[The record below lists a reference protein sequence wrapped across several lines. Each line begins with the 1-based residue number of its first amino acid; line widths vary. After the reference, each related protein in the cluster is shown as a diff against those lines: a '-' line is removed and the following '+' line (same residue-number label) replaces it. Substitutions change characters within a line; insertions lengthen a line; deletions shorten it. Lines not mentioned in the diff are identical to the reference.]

1 MECRVTCSR
10 VVAGRGL
17 TARRCWSVVTD
28 HVACHTGPEH
38 ADGSP
43 FNEEDWTDPS
53 YKTVGPYVK
62 SKVAICRFAATAD
75 AHLV

>member
-1 MECRVTCSR
+1 M
-10 VVAGRGL
+10 AGSAML
-17 TARRCWSVVTD
+17 TDMAQKIRPNLNDRIAY
-28 HVACHTGPEH
+28 HAGPEH

-62 SKVAICRFAATAD
+62 SKVATRRFAGNGRCLQMPHT
-75 AHLV
+75 

>member
-1 MECRVTCSR
+1 MCR
-10 VVAGRGL
+10 A
-17 TARRCWSVVTD
+17 
-28 HVACHTGPEH
+28 GPEH

-62 SKVAICRFAATAD
+62 SKVAVCGCRSAAATA
-75 AHLV
+75 AYAGS